1 MADNY
6 NLLDNFLEELHH
18 AVHENSTEIH
28 SFTAEEFVNH
38 MLKQFDAE
46 SDSYILDQIAE
57 TKVPE
62 YLDHITLGGL
72 ITFLGVTLESWF
84 GTKVANWKDVPP
96 DFKEKIATEAVEHV
110 VVAFL
115 ISSGSISI
123 DNLPDF

>member
-18 AVHENSTEIH
+18 AVHENSNEIR
-28 SFTAEEFVNH
+28 SFTVEEFVNH
-38 MLKQFDAE
+38 MLKQLDAD

-62 YLDHITLGGL
+62 YLNHITLGGL
-72 ITFLGVTLESWF
+72 ITFLGVTLELWF
-84 GTKVANWKDVPP
+84 GTKVANWKDVPL
-96 DFKEKIATEAVEHV
+96 DFKEKIATESVAHV

-115 ISSGSISI
+115 ISSGA
-123 DNLPDF
+123 NFH